1 MRRFA
6 TQPTHGTSKVR
17 SMNKRES
24 KILSGIFVTCGVVLV
39 VTSMFNQTHGVQ
51 IFILGLVN
59 VVIGST
65 GYFRRD
71 SKT

>member
-1 MRRFA
+1 
-6 TQPTHGTSKVR
+6 
-17 SMNKRES
+17 MNKRES

-71 SKT
+71 SKI